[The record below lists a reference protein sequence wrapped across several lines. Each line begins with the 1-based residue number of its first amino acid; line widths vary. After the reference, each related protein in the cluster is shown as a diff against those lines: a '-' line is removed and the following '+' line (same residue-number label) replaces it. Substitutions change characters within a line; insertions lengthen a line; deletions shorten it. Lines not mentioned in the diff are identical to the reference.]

1 MSQNPQAL
9 EKIEKLPFAALMFPF
24 ATIEAI
30 GVRILS
36 SFVNTSNP
44 KPKAKDQISSPSSIP
59 AITRN
64 LHYVV
69 ADRAYNSEV
78 LGHRVSFYHYY
89 TDRMIR
95 IVCRELRHLKPIE
108 FTPEIAEKERLVF
121 DIDGAIQ
128 WIRKNGL
135 EAASANAML
144 PMPPTSPAK
153 NIRAAAKSDVAV
165 DSNKTAAVF
174 SEKKNVQLNIVPATG
189 NKGLPFTGHI
199 VSFGIVKR
207 TGMQD
212 KKPYVTYAMKL
223 QSESGA
229 YEKEFIG
236 EHLSDLV
243 EQMDLVEGQLIR
255 IQLLGKHHFEVEVDG
270 QMEKRSR
277 NHFAIKLL

>member
-1 MSQNPQAL
+1 MSQNPKPL
-9 EKIEKLPFAALMFPF
+9 EKIERLPFAALMFPF

-30 GVRILS
+30 GGRILS

-44 KPKAKDQISSPSSIP
+44 KPTEKDKIYSHSSIP

-69 ADRAYNSEV
+69 ADRAYISEV
-78 LGHRVSFYHYY
+78 LGQRVSFYHYY
-89 TDRMIR
+89 ADRMIR

-108 FTPEIAEKERLVF
+108 FTPEMAEKERLVF

-135 EAASANAML
+135 DTAAVNAM
-144 PMPPTSPAK
+144 MPIPQTLPAK
-153 NIRAAAKSDVAV
+153 TIRAATKSHVAV
-165 DSNKTAAVF
+165 DSNKAAPVV
-174 SEKKNVQLNIVPATG
+174 SDKKNAQLNIVPVIG
-189 NKGLPFTGHI
+189 NKALPFTGHI
-199 VSFGIVKR
+199 VSFGIVNR
-207 TGMQD
+207 TSMQD
-212 KKPYVTYAMKL
+212 QKPYVTYAMKI

-243 EQMDLVEGQLIR
+243 EQMDLIEGQLIR
-255 IQLLGKHHFEVEVDG
+255 IQLLGKHHFEVEVG
-270 QMEKRSR
+270 GKMEKRSR
-277 NHFAIKLL
+277 NHFAIAVI

>member
-1 MSQNPQAL
+1 MSQNPQAP

-30 GVRILS
+30 GGRILS
-36 SFVNTSNP
+36 SFVNMSNP
-44 KPKAKDQISSPSSIP
+44 KPKEKDQISSHSSMP

-89 TDRMIR
+89 VDRMIR

-135 EAASANAML
+135 EATAVNAM
-144 PMPPTSPAK
+144 PPTPHTSPAK
-153 NIRAAAKSDVAV
+153 NIRAVAKSHVAI
-165 DSNKTAAVF
+165 DSNKAPAMS
-174 SEKKNVQLNIVPATG
+174 SEKNNAQLNIVPSIG

-199 VSFGIVKR
+199 ASFGIVNR

-212 KKPYVTYAMKL
+212 KKPYATYAMKV

-243 EQMDLVEGQLIR
+243 EQMELVEGQLIR
-255 IQLLGKHHFEVEVDG
+255 IQLLGKHHFEVEVGG
-270 QMEKRSR
+270 QIEQRSR

>member
-1 MSQNPQAL
+1 MSQNLQPL
-9 EKIEKLPFAALMFPF
+9 EKVEKLPFAALMFPF

-30 GVRILS
+30 GGRILS
-36 SFVNTSNP
+36 SFVNMSKP
-44 KPKAKDQISSPSSIP
+44 KPKEKDQISSHSSIP

-69 ADRAYNSEV
+69 ADRAYNAEV

-89 TDRMIR
+89 ADRVIR

-108 FTPEIAEKERLVF
+108 FTPEMAEKERLVF

-135 EAASANAML
+135 DAVTVNAMA
-144 PMPPTSPAK
+144 PMQKRPAAK
-153 NIRAAAKSDVAV
+153 NIRVATTKHVAAENNKAAAVVGD
-165 DSNKTAAVF
+165 KTNA
-174 SEKKNVQLNIVPATG
+174 QLRIVPAVG

-199 VSFGIVKR
+199 VSFGTVNR
-207 TGMQD
+207 TSMQD
-212 KKPYVTYAMKL
+212 QKPYVTYAMKL

-236 EHLSDLV
+236 EHLSELV

-255 IQLLGKHHFEVEVDG
+255 IQLLGKHHFEVEVG
-270 QMEKRSR
+270 GKMEKRSR
-277 NHFAIKLL
+277 NHFAIALI